1 MVNALYRYVFQG
13 GRFEEILDR
22 FPLVVYP
29 ESSAVKIS
37 QLGIHRMLMD
47 DLYVHQVGKVL
58 VYAGRRVLHEL
69 LGVDQRLIK
78 LWLFIAFGI

>member
-69 LGVDQRLIK
+69 LGVDQCLIE